1 MYYSYVIQEKATG
14 EIDRVYG
21 VSYAEAMAL
30 NHLSPDEYYLISVHE
45 EPDEPYDYQDDE
57 EYQEFDDCDSD
68 LGFDPYLGCYSDD
81 C

>member
-1 MYYSYVIQEKATG
+1 MYYSYVIEEKATG

-30 NHLSPDEYYLISVHE
+30 SRLDPDEYYLISVHE
-45 EPDEPYDYQDDE
+45 EPDGPYDYQDDE
-57 EYQEFDDCDSD
+57 EYPEFDDCDSD
-68 LGFDPYLGCYSDD
+68 FGFDPYLGCYTDD